1 MNRMSIYVK
10 VSEMPAAKKILIF
23 LCSGAAK
30 AGNKK
35 LSYRIATRLETLGIA
50 GIGTLHDMSEQHST
64 LRELQERMIF
74 INDCRSGCV
83 NVFTHGFDKN
93 RYIFFDVSPFLTT
106 PGFDID
112 NYIHSEIFP
121 RLKEKWSYSLS
132 QKAI

>member
-1 MNRMSIYVK
+1 
-10 VSEMPAAKKILIF
+10 MPEFEKLLIF

-50 GIGTLHDMSEQHST
+50 GIGTLQDMSEQHAASP
-64 LRELQERMIF
+64 ELQKRMVF

-93 RYIFFDVSPFLTT
+93 KYIFIDVSPFLTT
-106 PGFDID
+106 AEFDID

-121 RLKEKWSYSLS
+121 KLNDKWSYSLS
-132 QKAI
+132 LGTISA